1 MVSAAE
7 MVSLVMSLVSLPRL
21 LSVLVL
27 VAGGVAAAGLLAPA
41 PATAQ
46 DVELLGRIH
55 GTRPPDEYFQARQ
68 RPGAFEFQ
76 RALSPRLHRVLAA
89 RRDGGF
95 DQLGAPQ
102 VELIGRGAPARVVL
116 GSRVGVVQ
124 GRFRFPVI
132 LGLYADSP
140 AEPAFSPQEVQ
151 QEYFTG
157 PNSRYRTIPEF
168 YDEISGGRVQLEG
181 VTFPWVRT
189 TRTAT
194 QVGGGS
200 SALGSSSQVGAHIM
214 EVLRSLDD
222 DGVDW
227 GQFDNDGPDGI
238 PNSGDDDGFVDI
250 LIVLHPTRGAECDNN
265 RNTDRVWSHRWTLEA
280 RMGQGQSFATST
292 PSLAP
297 GASRV
302 RVNDY
307 TIQGLLSCSSN
318 TPAAPGDRINEIGVM
333 AHELGHGFGLPDL
346 YNTAAG
352 NLTGGVGNWDLMATG
367 AWGCTG
373 GGASR
378 PCHMGAWSKAVLGWA
393 DVQTLAPDTDHGVI
407 SLPPVNTGGP
417 ILQVPAG
424 DGSGE
429 FYLLENRQRIGF
441 DEGLIAP
448 GLLVW
453 QVDPSVVGDRL
464 TSGSAWASNSVNT
477 NRNRPGIWLRQADG
491 RDDLAQS
498 ASRGD
503 VGDPFPGATG
513 NRSFHAGS
521 IPASR
526 SHRGTAT
533 GLTLLDLVQLGD
545 GAGRSLEFRL
555 LTRFQSITLDVDGGA
570 SGTSFVVDGQTVTA
584 PYTLRSAPF
593 QQRPV
598 EALAGHPIAPGIR
611 AGFEAWSDGGER
623 VRTLAA
629 ALADTVF
636 TARFGRREVQVS
648 VGQVGGQEG
657 IAPGVVQISG
667 ATSDGWVPEGLEVTF
682 EARPVT
688 GFRFREWAGAL
699 AGEPNPVVRTVVAPL
714 SLEARY
720 DQVFGVATPNIL
732 TVEAARETQVVLV
745 AADANPPVTWAVV
758 EGQLPDGLE
767 LIGDA
772 LRGSPLVSGTFP
784 FTLQATD
791 ALGLRADSE
800 VSLSVT
806 PPVVGVD
813 NLTGPFLLT
822 QRSPSEAQ
830 LLYLDRSGN
839 GNGFY
844 DLGDLR
850 AFLLSNPGL
859 PMTSADRGL
868 LQGIISLPAPGRGG
882 GGDTP
887 PVSGAPPRR
896 GGGGTR

>member
-1 MVSAAE
+1 MNPVR
-7 MVSLVMSLVSLPRL
+7 LPGILSFL
-21 LSVLVL
+21 LL
-27 VAGGVAAAGLLAPA
+27 VAGGMGGVGLLAPA
-41 PATAQ
+41 PVEAQ

-76 RALSPRLHRVLAA
+76 RALSPRLHGVLAA
-89 RRDGGF
+89 RRDAGF
-95 DQLGAPQ
+95 DQVGAPQ
-102 VELIGRGAPARVVL
+102 MDLIGRGAPARVVL
-116 GSRVGVVQ
+116 GPRVGVVQ

-132 LGLYADSP
+132 LGQYADSP
-140 AEPAFSPQEVQ
+140 PEPAFSPQEVQ

-168 YDEISGGRVQLEG
+168 YDEVSGGRVQLEG

-189 TRTAT
+189 TRTAA

-200 SALGSSSQVGAHIM
+200 SALGSSSQVGTHIM
-214 EVLRSLDD
+214 EVLRALDD
-222 DGVDW
+222 QGVDW

-250 LIVLHPTRGAECDNN
+250 LIVLHPTRGAECDNI
-265 RNTDRVWSHRWTLEA
+265 RNSERVWSHRWTLEA
-280 RMGQGQSFATST
+280 RMGQGQSFVTST

-297 GASRV
+297 GMTRI

-318 TPAAPGDRINEIGVM
+318 TPGAPGDRINEIGVM

-393 DVQTLAPDTDHGVI
+393 DVQTLAPDTDHGVL

-429 FYLLENRQRIGF
+429 FFLLENRQRIGF

-453 QVDPSVVGDRL
+453 QVDPSIVGDRL
-464 TSGSAWASNSVNT
+464 TPGSAWARNSVNT
-477 NRNRPGIWLRQADG
+477 NRNRPGVWLRQADG

-521 IPASR
+521 NPASR

-555 LTRFQSITLDVDGGA
+555 LTRFQSISLEVDGGA
-570 SGTSFVVDGQTVTA
+570 PGTSFIVDGQTVTA
-584 PYTLRSAPF
+584 PLTLRSAPF
-593 QQRPV
+593 QQRTV
-598 EALAGHPIAPGIR
+598 EALAGAPIAPGVR

-623 VRTLAA
+623 VRTLSA
-629 ALADTVF
+629 ALTDTVF

-648 VGQVGGQEG
+648 VAQVGGQAG
-657 IAPGVVQISG
+657 IAPGEVQISG
-667 ATSDGWVPEGLEVTF
+667 ASSDGWVPEGAQVTF

-699 AGEPNPVVRTVVAPL
+699 AGEPNPVVRTVSAPL

-720 DQVFGVATPNIL
+720 DQVFGVATPTTL
-732 TVEAARETQVVLV
+732 TVEAARQTQVALV
-745 AADANPPVTWAVV
+745 ADRANDPVTWSLTA
-758 EGQLPDGLE
+758 GDLPEGLE
-767 LIGDA
+767 LIGQV

-784 FTLQATD
+784 FTLEATD
-791 ALGLRADSE
+791 ALGLRATAA
-800 VSLSVT
+800 VTLTVT
-806 PPVVGVD
+806 PPVIGVD
-813 NLTGPFLLT
+813 NLAGPFLLT
-822 QRSPSEAQ
+822 QRSPTGDQ
-830 LLYLDRSGN
+830 LLYLDRTGN

-850 AFLLSNPGL
+850 AFVLANPGL
-859 PMTSADRGL
+859 PMTSADRGV
-868 LQGIISLPAPGRGG
+868 LQGVISLPPSERGG
-882 GGDTP
+882 GGGTA
-887 PVSGAPPRR
+887 PVSGAPSRR
-896 GGGGTR
+896 GGGG